1 MAHSNNLK
9 IMSIV
14 KIWGTG
20 KTIEKGKMLT
30 SDKETADILVSQG
43 KASFDP
49 VEKTKEVGMVPNV
62 EPPKKPSDKETADK
76 TKGNG
81 KK

>member
-1 MAHSNNLK
+1 
-9 IMSIV
+9 MSIV

-20 KTIEKGKMLT
+20 KAIEKGKMLT
-30 SDKETADILVSQG
+30 SDKETADILVKQG
-43 KASFDP
+43 KASFEP
-49 VEKTKEVGMVPNV
+49 VEKTKEVGMVPPVTPTV
-62 EPPKKPSDKETADK
+62 EPPTSDKETADK

>member
-1 MAHSNNLK
+1 
-9 IMSIV
+9 MSLV

-20 KTIEKGKMLT
+20 NAIEKGKMLT

-43 KASFDP
+43 KASFEP
-49 VEKTKEVGMVPNV
+49 IEKTKEVGMVPPVDPPKEPV
-62 EPPKKPSDKETADK
+62 EPSTSDKETADK